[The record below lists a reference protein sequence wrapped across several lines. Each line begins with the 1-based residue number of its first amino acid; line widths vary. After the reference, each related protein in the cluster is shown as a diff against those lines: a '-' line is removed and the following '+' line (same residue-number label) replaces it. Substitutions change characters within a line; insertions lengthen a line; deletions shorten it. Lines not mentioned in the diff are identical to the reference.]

1 MGRRGRHPDP
11 NSKRSQAALARA
23 AALGKASPAAAAKP
37 ETPAATTAPAPSS
50 DVQARPA
57 AKAFWNDHA
66 GVLAAAGR
74 LRPEHAAAMALLA
87 HLHADC
93 GELREQVA
101 QEGRITATGKGQG
114 VSPAARLLREARADF
129 LTACREFGL
138 TPASDTRF
146 PAEAVHDGEA
156 EDPDRAALRA
166 FGLTG

>member
-23 AALGKASPAAAAKP
+23 AALGKTATPPPPKPVKASKTPTPVDVKARPLAAAFW
-37 ETPAATTAPAPSS
+37 AA
-50 DVQARPA
+50 
-57 AKAFWNDHA
+57 HA
-66 GVLAAAGR
+66 GPLGAAGR

-93 GELREQVA
+93 HELREQVA
-101 QEGRITATGKGQG
+101 AEGRITATGKGQG

-138 TPASDTRF
+138 TPASETRF

>member
-23 AALGKASPAAAAKP
+23 AALGKAAAAPPPKP
-37 ETPAATTAPAPSS
+37 VKKSKTAPPA
-50 DVQARPA
+50 DVKARPLA
-57 AKAFWNDHA
+57 AAFWAAHA
-66 GVLAAAGR
+66 GPLVAAGR

-93 GELREQVA
+93 HELREQVA
-101 QEGRITATGKGQG
+101 AEGRITATGKGQG

-138 TPASDTRF
+138 TPASETRF